1 MHETGGERLRGPA
14 ESPRGGGGVP
24 KPSAPP
30 FRPQKFT
37 FTAKNELQHGF
48 LKKPH
53 KPVQNTGKRRL
64 QKISWCRQGT

>member
-1 MHETGGERLRGPA
+1 ML
-14 ESPRGGGGVP
+14 
-24 KPSAPP
+24 SAPP